1 MKLHQMWVDYPTIQ
15 VELNQTLKKMES
27 VVRLKNKPVEEAIKE
42 TIHAGGKLLR
52 PAYQL
57 LFAQFGP
64 EQDRDKAISLAA
76 SIEMLHIATLIH
88 DDIVDEADLRRGQP
102 NLRSRFGNSVA
113 VYAGDYLFVCC
124 FKLLSE
130 YTSSL
135 KSMQLNAR
143 SMEKVLNGELGQM
156 DDRYNT
162 QLTVEEYLQN
172 ISGKTAEL
180 FQLSCFVG
188 AYESGTSERFA
199 KKAGDIGLAIGMAF
213 QIIDD
218 ILDYTKQSEDI
229 GKPVLEDIRQ
239 GVYSLPLIYALQTD
253 KKAELLEYLSKEKQM
268 TQAEAEKVQQL
279 VIEAQGVENAQKLA
293 ESYTKQAL
301 KEIKKLPNT
310 SVQTKETLE
319 TLTSLILRR
328 AD

>member
-1 MKLHQMWVDYPTIQ
+1 
-15 VELNQTLKKMES
+15 
-27 VVRLKNKPVEEAIKE
+27 
-42 TIHAGGKLLR
+42 
-52 PAYQL
+52 
-57 LFAQFGP
+57 
-64 EQDRDKAISLAA
+64 
-76 SIEMLHIATLIH
+76 
-88 DDIVDEADLRRGQP
+88 
-102 NLRSRFGNSVA
+102 
-113 VYAGDYLFVCC
+113 
-124 FKLLSE
+124 
-130 YTSSL
+130 
-135 KSMQLNAR
+135 MQLNAR

-279 VIEAQGVENAQKLA
+279 VIEAQGVESAQKLA

>member
-1 MKLHQMWVDYPTIQ
+1 MKLHQMWADYPTIQ
-15 VELNQTLKKMES
+15 DELSETLKKMEQ
-27 VVRLKNKPVEEAIKE
+27 VVRLKNKPVETAIKE

-64 EQDRDKAISLAA
+64 EQDREKAISLAA

-88 DDIVDEADLRRGQP
+88 DDIVDEAEVRRGKP

-130 YTSSL
+130 YASSL
-135 KSMQLNAR
+135 KSMQLNAK

-156 DDRYNT
+156 DNRYNYH
-162 QLTVEEYLQN
+162 LSVDEYLEN

-199 KKAGDIGLAIGMAF
+199 KKAGEIGLSIGMAF

-218 ILDYTKQSEDI
+218 ILDYTKTSEAI

-239 GVYSLPLIYALQTD
+239 GVYSLPLIYALQTEKKD
-253 KKAELLEYLSKEKQM
+253 ELLSYLKKKAELSQI
-268 TQAEAEKVQQL
+268 EAEKVRQI
-279 VIEAQGVENAQKLA
+279 VVEVKGVENAQELA
-293 ESYTKQAL
+293 ESYTKKAL
-301 KEIKKLPNT
+301 REIHKLPST
-310 SVQTKETLE
+310 QASDTLAA
-319 TLTSLILRR
+319 LTTLILKRV
-328 AD
+328 D

>member
-1 MKLHQMWVDYPTIQ
+1 MKLHQMWRDYPTIQ
-15 VELNQTLKKMES
+15 MELNQTLKKMES

-64 EQDRDKAISLAA
+64 EQDREKAISLAA

-88 DDIVDEADLRRGQP
+88 DDIVDEADVRRGQP

-130 YTSSL
+130 YASSL

-156 DDRYNT
+156 DDRYNA
-162 QLTVEEYLQN
+162 QLSVEEYLQN

-213 QIIDD
+213 QIMDD

-239 GVYSLPLIYALQTD
+239 GVYSLPLIYALQTE
-253 KKAELLEYLSKEKQM
+253 KKAELLECLSKEKQM

-279 VIEAQGVENAQKLA
+279 VVEAKGVENAQKLA
-293 ESYTKQAL
+293 ESYTKKAL
-301 KEIKKLPNT
+301 KEIKKLPDT
-310 SVQTKETLE
+310 SLQTKETLE
-319 TLTSLILRR
+319 KLTAQILNRV
-328 AD
+328 D